1 MKKILNYLRFLRP
14 RQWIKNLAVF
24 ASLAFNQGLFEPA
37 AFMHVFYGFLI
48 FCGLSSATYIINDIV
63 DINKDKL
70 HPYKKNRPLPKGDIS
85 IYEAVI
91 LFIILVGVSLVG
103 SLILQPSYR
112 IIIPPFFLICITY
125 LVLQLSYSFLLKQ
138 VTVLDILAL
147 ASGYILRVY
156 AGEVLFPGSHI
167 PAWLF
172 LTTISLSLFLAV
184 GKRRSELTLIS
195 TQSAAQIAN
204 IRATLSHY
212 SERLLDVYASIFAT
226 STFITYALFTFVGTG
241 KGLSV
246 SNDLL
251 LPDYLPQSL
260 QKKWL
265 MITILPVVYGLMRY
279 LQDIYEKHE
288 GESPERVLL
297 SDKQLLATVTIWV
310 ILVIGIIYVLQGS

>member
-1 MKKILNYLRFLRP
+1 MKKIRNYFRFLRP

-24 ASLAFNQGLFEPA
+24 ASLAFNQGLFDPQ
-37 AFMHVFYGFLI
+37 AFLHVFWGFLI

-70 HPYKKNRPLPKGDIS
+70 HPFKKLRPLPHGDIT
-85 IYEAVI
+85 IYEAVV
-91 LFIILVGVSLVG
+91 LFIILAGGSLFA
-103 SLILQPSYR
+103 SLILQPSFT
-112 IIIPPFFLICITY
+112 IITPPFFLICVTY
-125 LVLQLSYSFLLKQ
+125 IVLQLSYSFLLKQ
-138 VTVLDILAL
+138 ATVLDILAI

-156 AGEVLFPGSHI
+156 AGEILFPGSHI

-184 GKRRSELTLIS
+184 GKRRSELTLVS
-195 TQSAAQIAN
+195 TQSSANIAN
-204 IRATLSHY
+204 IRSTLSHY

-226 STFITYALFTFVGTG
+226 STFLTYFLFTFVGTG
-241 KGLSV
+241 QGLSV

-297 SDKQLLATVTIWV
+297 SDKLLLSTVTIWV
-310 ILVIGIIYVLQGS
+310 GMVIFIIYILQGS